1 MKQGFISAHGTAK
14 TTMTFGQGLP
24 KRKENTNQILN
35 N

>member
-1 MKQGFISAHGTAK
+1 MMQGFISAHGTAK
-14 TTMTFGQGLP
+14 TIMTFGQELP

>member
-1 MKQGFISAHGTAK
+1 MRQVFISAHGTAK
-14 TTMTFGQGLP
+14 ITMTFGQKLP

>member
-1 MKQGFISAHGTAK
+1 MKQDFISAHGIAIQI
-14 TTMTFGQGLP
+14 MIFGQELP

>member
-1 MKQGFISAHGTAK
+1 MRQGFISAHGIAK
-14 TTMTFGQGLP
+14 TITTFGQELP

>member
-1 MKQGFISAHGTAK
+1 MRQGFISALGIAIPI
-14 TTMTFGQGLP
+14 MTFGQELP